1 MMVVYNSYIIDE
13 VKWRSLTLEQRNS
26 SINFQSVFQ
35 NVQLNGLDLVT
46 AKKEVICKRSGHFQN
61 QIPHSF
67 CTIFLQQPNGSSS
80 TSPKM

>member
-46 AKKEVICKRSGHFQN
+46 AKTDSG
-61 QIPHSF
+61 
-67 CTIFLQQPNGSSS
+67 G
-80 TSPKM
+80 